1 MSSSVSCSRNYCML
15 QFDYKRIV
23 VQERGFRQMSALS
36 KKNYIEKQDS
46 YFKRLGKDLIQNRSL
61 YLIVLL
67 PVIYYLVFCYRP
79 MYGLII
85 AFKNYVPTL
94 GVEGSPWVGFKHFE
108 NFFSSI
114 YFWRLLKN
122 TFRISFYSLLFGF
135 PAPILLALLINEL
148 SNKYFVKTIQTITYL
163 PHFISLVVM
172 CGIITSF
179 TSTNGIITNLIA
191 YFTGD
196 NTSILMKPE
205 CFTPVYVISNIWQQV
220 GWGSI
225 IYFAALTNI
234 DSSLYEACEIDGG
247 GRLRQAWHVTI
258 PGIMPTIIIML
269 ILRIGSILNVG
280 YEKIILLYNPLTYS
294 TADVIS
300 TYVYRKG
307 LLENNYSY
315 ATAVGL
321 FNSVVNIIFLYVFNS
336 ISRRVSDTSL
346 W

>member
-1 MSSSVSCSRNYCML
+1 MSV
-15 QFDYKRIV
+15 
-23 VQERGFRQMSALS
+23 LS
-36 KKNYIEKQDS
+36 KKKNQVETGES
-46 YFKRLGKDLIQNRSL
+46 YFKRLGKDLAKNKVL

-94 GVEGSPWVGFKHFE
+94 GIAESPWVGFKHFE
-108 NFFSSI
+108 NFFSSM
-114 YFWRLLKN
+114 YFWRILGN
-122 TFRISFYSLLFGF
+122 TFRISFFTILFGF

-179 TSTNGIITNLIA
+179 TGTNGLITNLIA
-191 YFTGD
+191 HFTGD
-196 NTSILMKPE
+196 TTSLLMKPE
-205 CFTPVYVISNIWQQV
+205 CFTPVYVISNIWQEV

-247 GRLRQAWHVTI
+247 GRLRQVWHITL
-258 PGIMPTIIIML
+258 PGIMPTIIIMF
-269 ILRIGSILNVG
+269 IMRIGGILNLG

-307 LLENNYSY
+307 LLENSYSY

-321 FNSVVNIIFLYVFNS
+321 FNSVVNIIFLYVFNT
-336 ISRRVSDTSL
+336 ISRKVSDTSL